1 MGELI
6 RIDSHRRPIPGQVQ
20 PVGEAKIYMFTGV
33 RYERT
38 ANPVEKSSSNG
49 ADGNTPPRKSTRG

>member
-6 RIDSHRRPIPGQVQ
+6 RLDSRRRPIPGQVQ
-20 PVGEAKIYMFTGV
+20 PMGDAKLYMFTGV

-38 ANPVEKSSSNG
+38 AKPKTKKPRHR
-49 ADGNTPPRKSTRG
+49 ADGVTPPRKSTRR